1 MHKKNFKNNM
11 KNILSLL
18 FLVLSASPA
27 FAEASRETPVVQAVK
42 AVSPAVVN
50 INAEYFETTQQNPFS
65 GFRGD
70 PMMQEFFRDFF
81 ENGRPQREKRT
92 SLGSGVIIDGQRG
105 LVLTNAHVIERAG
118 AIKVTMMD
126 EREFDA
132 EIVGSDVNSDLAV
145 LKLNHSGTL
154 PAVEMGRSDDLMIGE
169 TVIAIGNPFGFSNTV
184 TTGVIS
190 ALGRNIKTDNQ
201 TYHNF
206 MQIDASINPG
216 NSGGPLLNI
225 NGQLIGINTAIYASG
240 QGIGFAIPIN
250 QAKRIINDLVKYGEV
265 VPPWTGISVRPID
278 KRLANYLGSGKSGVA
293 VGFVEKGS
301 PAASAGIASGD
312 IIFAVGGKSVQN
324 PSEFQSL
331 IMEYAPGDEIKLS
344 MLKANEKTEIEIK
357 SAVYPS
363 GKAPELTY
371 GLLGIEIKTAAMVS
385 GQTIPGV
392 VITKINPQSFLAGIG
407 VRQGDLIRKI
417 DGIKTDNTDEFYK
430 VMMKSRHKSS
440 VVLLVQRGGRGYYV
454 TVNL

>member
-1 MHKKNFKNNM
+1 MHKKTMKNNM
-11 KNILSLL
+11 KKKMSVISL
-18 FLVLSASPA
+18 V
-27 FAEASRETPVVQAVK
+27 FAIIAAGSVSNVTAETSRETPVVQAVK

-50 INAEYFETTQQNPFS
+50 INAEYLEQAQQNPFQ

-81 ENGRPQREKRT
+81 EYGRQRQEKRA

-126 EREFDA
+126 AREFDA

-145 LKLNHSGTL
+145 LKLNYSGTL
-154 PAVEMGRSDDLMIGE
+154 PSVEMGRSDDLMIGE

-225 NGQLIGINTAIYASG
+225 NGQLIGINTAVYAGG

-265 VPPWTGISVRPID
+265 VPPWTGLNVKPVD
-278 KRLANYLGSGKSGVA
+278 KRLAAYLGDIKSGV
-293 VGFVEKGS
+293 VVSFVEKGS
-301 PAASAGIASGD
+301 PAYNAGIHTGD
-312 IIFAVGGKSVQN
+312 LIFEVGGRPVQN
-324 PSEFQSL
+324 PSEFQSYV
-331 IMEYAPGDEIKLS
+331 MEYAPGDEIVFS
-344 MLKANEKTEIEIK
+344 MVKGTEKVDVDVKTV
-357 SAVYPS
+357 VYPVS
-363 GKAPELTY
+363 KAPELTW
-371 GLLGIEIKTAAMVS
+371 GLLGVEIKTAS
-385 GQTIPGV
+385 PGV
-392 VITKINPQSFLAGIG
+392 AITKINPQSALAGIG
-407 VRQGDLIRKI
+407 AKPGDIIRKI
-417 DGIKTDNTDEFYK
+417 DGIKTDKADDFYK
-430 VMMKSRHKSS
+430 IMMKSRHKSS
-440 VVLLVQRGGRGYYV
+440 VVLLLQRGGRGYYI
-454 TVNL
+454 TINL

>member
-1 MHKKNFKNNM
+1 MHKKNVKNNM
-11 KNILSLL
+11 KKFLCLL
-18 FLVLSASPA
+18 FIMICPYPV
-27 FAEASRETPVVQAVK
+27 FAEASRETPVVLAVR

-70 PMMQEFFRDFF
+70 PMMQEFFRDFLDH
-81 ENGRPQREKRT
+81 GRPQREKRT
-92 SLGSGVIIDGQRG
+92 SLGSGVIIDGERG
-105 LVLTNAHVIERAG
+105 LVLTNAHVIGRAG

-145 LKLNHSGTL
+145 LKINNNGSL
-154 PAVEMGRSDDLMIGE
+154 PSVEMGKSDDLMIGE

-190 ALGRNIKTDNQ
+190 SLNRSITTDNQ

-206 MQIDASINPG
+206 IQTDASINPG

-225 NGQLIGINTAIYASG
+225 NGQLIGINTAIYANA

-250 QAKRIINDLVKYGEV
+250 HAKRIVTDLVKFGEV
-265 VPPWTGISVRPID
+265 VPPWTGLNVKPID
-278 KRLANYLGSGKSGVA
+278 RRLSNYLGSGKSGVV

-301 PAASAGIASGD
+301 PAAKAGISSGD
-312 IIFAVGGKSVQN
+312 IVFSVGGKQVQN
-324 PSEFQSL
+324 PSEFQSI
-331 IMEYAPGDEIKLS
+331 IMEYAPGDEITLS
-344 MLKANEKTEIEIK
+344 MLKAGKNEEVEIK
-357 SAVYPS
+357 TSVYPS
-363 GKAPELTY
+363 SKAPELTWD
-371 GLLGIEIKTAAMVS
+371 LLGIEVRSAASVAGGS
-385 GQTIPGV
+385 LPGMA
-392 VITKINPQSFLAGIG
+392 ITKMNPNSFLAGIG
-407 VRQGDLIRKI
+407 ARPGDIIRKV
-417 DGIKTDNTDEFYK
+417 DGIKTDRDEEFYK
-430 VMMKSRHKSS
+430 TIMKSRHKSS
-440 VVLLVQRGGRGYYV
+440 LVLLLQRGGRGYYI

>member
-1 MHKKNFKNNM
+1 MHKKNTKNNM
-11 KNILSLL
+11 KRMLVPL
-18 FLVLSASPA
+18 FIFLSAVSA
-27 FAEASRETPVVQAVK
+27 YAEASRETPVVQAVK
-42 AVSPAVVN
+42 AVSPSVVN
-50 INAEYFETTQQNPFS
+50 INAEYFERTQQNPFS

-70 PMMQEFFRDFF
+70 PMMQDFFKDFF
-81 ENGRPQREKRT
+81 EYGRPQKEKRT
-92 SLGSGVIIDGQRG
+92 SLGSGVIIDGHRG

-118 AIKVTMMD
+118 SIKVTMMD

-145 LKLNHSGTL
+145 LKLSHSGDL

-190 ALGRNIKTDNQ
+190 AIGRNIMTQNQ

-206 MQIDASINPG
+206 IQTDASINPG

-250 QAKRIINDLVKYGEV
+250 HAKRIVNDLVKHGEV
-265 VPPWTGISVRPID
+265 IPPWTGINVKPMD
-278 KRLANYLGSGKSGVA
+278 KRLANYLGNGKSGVV

-301 PAASAGIASGD
+301 PAANAGVTAGD
-312 IIFAVGGKSVQN
+312 IVFSVGGKPVQS
-324 PSEFQSL
+324 PSEFQSV
-331 IMEYAPGDEIKLS
+331 IMEYAPGDEITLS
-344 MLKANEKTEIEIK
+344 MLKANDKKDVEIK
-357 SAVYPS
+357 TSVYPAS
-363 GKAPELTY
+363 KAPELTW
-371 GLLGIEIKTAAMVS
+371 GLLGIEVKSASLVS
-385 GQTIPGV
+385 GQSVPGV

-407 VRQGDLIRKI
+407 ARQGDLIRKI
-417 DGIKTDNTDEFYK
+417 DGAKTDSSEDFYK
-430 VMMKSRHKSS
+430 IMMKSRQKSS
-440 VVLLVQRGGRGYYV
+440 IVLLLQRGGKGYYI

>member
-11 KNILSLL
+11 KNIFTLL
-18 FLVLSASPA
+18 LLIMPVSTA

-50 INAEYFETTQQNPFS
+50 INAESFETTQQNPFS

-70 PMMQEFFRDFF
+70 PMMQEFFRNFF
-81 ENGRPQREKRT
+81 ENGKPQREKRT

-154 PAVEMGRSDDLMIGE
+154 PSVEMGRSDDLMTGE

-265 VPPWTGISVRPID
+265 VPPWTGINVKPMD
-278 KRLANYLGSGKSGVA
+278 KRLASYLGNGKSGVV

-301 PAASAGIASGD
+301 PAANVGIAAGD
-312 IIFAVGGKSVQN
+312 IIFSVGGKQVQN
-324 PSEFQSL
+324 PAEFQSF
-331 IMEYAPGDEIKLS
+331 IMEHAPGDEIKLS
-344 MLKANEKTEIEIK
+344 MLKANEKTEINIK
-357 SAVYPS
+357 STVYPS
-363 GKAPELTY
+363 GKAPELTWE
-371 GLLGIEIKTAAMVS
+371 LLGIEIKTAGMVS
-385 GQTIPGV
+385 GQTIPGIA
-392 VITKINPQSFLAGIG
+392 ITKINPQSFLAGIG

-417 DGIKTDNTDEFYK
+417 DGIKTGNSDEFYK
-430 VMMKSRHKSS
+430 IIMKSRHKSS
-440 VVLLVQRGGRGYYV
+440 VVLLVQRGGRGYYI